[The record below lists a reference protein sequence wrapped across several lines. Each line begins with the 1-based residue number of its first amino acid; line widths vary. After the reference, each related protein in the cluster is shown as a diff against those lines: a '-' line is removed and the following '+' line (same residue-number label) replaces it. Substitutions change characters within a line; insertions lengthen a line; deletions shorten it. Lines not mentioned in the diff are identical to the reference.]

1 MNSPSPRE
9 KDSGA
14 VRKKTPDPFPSAGS
28 EYERL
33 READTFLFV
42 RTDRRLL
49 LQRNGFVRFGDFM
62 MCPHGEVV
70 HSHGLRDVV
79 RLVLKDE
86 TGSQTVFLKRFGP
99 MHLKDALKDLL
110 LLRRVRTRAVLEL
123 DMLSAFRRAGLA
135 APGVLACGER
145 HVLCRDRASFLM
157 VDALPSGEPLDTVLV
172 GLKESRR
179 RRPLIASVAEFVRR
193 MHQAGCSHTDLFAK
207 HLFVTEGQDGKWSVA
222 VIDLQRAV
230 RRPSL
235 SVRLRGR
242 DLASLMVSLTPKAT
256 TRRERLEFFL
266 GYLNQAKLTKDDVTF
281 MRTAVL
287 PQARKLSRRTGYQAW
302 RPILERLEA

>member
-1 MNSPSPRE
+1 MNSL
-9 KDSGA
+9 
-14 VRKKTPDPFPSAGS
+14 AGTD
-28 EYERL
+28 YERL

-42 RTDRRLL
+42 RTDRRLM
-49 LQRNGFVRFGDFM
+49 LQKNGLVRFGDFM
-62 MCPHGEVV
+62 TCPHGELVQ
-70 HSHGLRDVV
+70 SHGLRDVV

-110 LLRRVRTRAVLEL
+110 LFRRARTRAVLEF

-135 APGVLACGER
+135 VPGVLACGER
-145 HVLCRDRASFLM
+145 HVLGRDRASFLM
-157 VDALPSGEPLDTVLV
+157 VDGLASGEPLDTVLSR
-172 GLKESRR
+172 LHDIPRR
-179 RRPLIASVAEFVRR
+179 RRLIASAAEFVRR

-207 HLFVTEGQDGKWSVA
+207 HLFVTEGEDGKWSVA

-235 SVRLRGR
+235 TVRLRAR
-242 DLASLMVSLTPKAT
+242 DLASLMVSLAHGAT
-256 TRRERLEFFL
+256 TRRERLEFL
-266 GYLNQAKLTKDDVTF
+266 LAYLDRTKLTKDDVTF
-281 MRTAVL
+281 VRTAVL

-302 RPILERLEA
+302 RPILEHT